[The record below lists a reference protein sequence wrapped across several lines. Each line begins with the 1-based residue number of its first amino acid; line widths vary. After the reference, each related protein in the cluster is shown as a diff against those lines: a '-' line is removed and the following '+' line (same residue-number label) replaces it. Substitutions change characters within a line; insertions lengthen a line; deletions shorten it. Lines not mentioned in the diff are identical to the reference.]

1 MKKLLLFLI
10 VTLITLLC
18 ALSTDDV
25 RGWMINTTIIV
36 GVLCII
42 VGAMVQVIEQVK
54 KKEG

>member
-25 RGWMINTTIIV
+25 RGWMINTTIVV

-42 VGAMVQVIEQVK
+42 VGALVQIFEKAK

>member
-1 MKKLLLFLI
+1 M

-18 ALSTDDV
+18 ALSTEDV

-42 VGAMVQVIEQVK
+42 VGAVVQVLERVK
-54 KKEG
+54 K